1 MSGQFHS
8 VKGNIV
14 EGLGNLTGVKSWQ
27 QSGKEEH
34 AAGEAELNA
43 AKAKGYAEGT
53 KDRAGGY
60 MQNVA
65 GAVTGDKEQ
74 QARGNVRNEH
84 GQAQQEINRPT

>member
-1 MSGQFHS
+1 
-8 VKGNIV
+8 
-14 EGLGNLTGVKSWQ
+14 
-27 QSGKEEH
+27 
-34 AAGEAELNA
+34 LNA

-74 QARGNVRNEH
+74 QARGKTIDVLSGGH
-84 GQAQQEINRPT
+84 TQYD